1 VSRIAFAG
9 HPIWDFPHDAF
20 AGNLTWDFPHDAL
33 RDISPGISR
42 RMPCGTSH
50 LGFPAP
56 RAFCGT
62 SQVYVTLV
70 LVIRFSSGNKI
81 RIPGISRKTPLREN
95 SPGMSRKVGSDA
107 GLDGRWRASTNY
119 LSLNRA
125 SSCYVA
131 YAKVLKGQR
140 GALAA

>member
-9 HPIWDFPHDAF
+9 HPTWDFPHDAF
-20 AGNLTWDFPHDAL
+20 AGNLTWDFPQDAL
-33 RDISPGISR
+33 RDIPPGISR
-42 RMPCGTSH
+42 TARV
-50 LGFPAP
+50 
-56 RAFCGT
+56 CGT

-70 LVIRFSSGNKI
+70 LVIRFPSGNKI

-125 SSCYVA
+125 SSCCVA